1 MTRSIK
7 NKLRNFRI
15 TEDLDQRLS
24 QAADSVNAPVSR
36 LLRDFVIE
44 GSEQI
49 LTDRKVQDTLRRRYA
64 I

>member
-1 MTRSIK
+1 MTRPIK
-7 NKLRNFRI
+7 SKLRNFRI
-15 TEDLDQRLS
+15 TEDLDQRLA
-24 QAADSVNAPVSR
+24 QAADSVNAPVSK

-49 LTDRKVQDTLRRRYA
+49 LSDRKVQDTLRRRYA